1 MGNNFE
7 QISKVSGFMKHN
19 GGLLFRDISETEFEF
34 KSTIQ
39 KIHLNRRDI
48 THGGFICSLI
58 DAGAGTAVYR
68 ASNNQSCVTVSLD
81 VKFIA
86 PSRLGDEIV
95 GNDVSGL
102 LAIKSSWPGQMRTVY
117 GDHQR
122 FIETYFSQF
131 PGYYFTGDGA
141 KRDKDGYYWITG
153 RVDDVL
159 NVSGHRIGTAE
170 VEGAIG

>member
-1 MGNNFE
+1 MKNEFE

-19 GGLLFRDISETEFEF
+19 GGLLFRDLSETEFEF

-81 VKFIA
+81 VKFIS
-86 PSRLGDEIV
+86 PSVLGDELIGLVEIIKITKSMVFLNCKLRCKNRLISSAV
-95 GNDVSGL
+95 GIWKILKRPLPNAGL
-102 LAIKSSWPGQMRTVY
+102 G
-117 GDHQR
+117 G
-122 FIETYFSQF
+122 
-131 PGYYFTGDGA
+131 
-141 KRDKDGYYWITG
+141 
-153 RVDDVL
+153 
-159 NVSGHRIGTAE
+159 
-170 VEGAIG
+170 